1 MLYKK
6 EKYFKKFFLC
16 LVILFMTFFNNIKIY
31 SQDKKTILQNNKKKL
46 AEEIALTNKM
56 LNETRKN
63 KETSINQLNLL
74 NIQIKK
80 REDLINSMSLEI
92 IEIDK
97 EITSHKD
104 EISEKEI
111 SLNQLKDALA
121 KLIYYAYKTRKSQ
134 DKLMYIFAAK
144 DFHQAYMRLKYIQMY
159 SLYIKSYAEQIKRT
173 QDTLTLTVENLNKIR
188 QEKTELL
195 NKQQEEK
202 LKLAKTINEKNITIS
217 KLKKKENELRQI
229 IKKKEK
235 AAKDLQNAINKLI
248 QEEITMSAKKA
259 GTKPVKDKLTLVP
272 EEVALSNDF
281 SSNKGKLPWPIEK
294 GFIST
299 TFGSHPHP
307 VISGI
312 IIKNDGLNFTTTK
325 GSTIR
330 SIFKGK
336 VSAVISIPNYNNVV
350 MIRHG
355 EYLSVYANLA
365 TVYVKTGDYV
375 KTKQAIGMIY
385 YDEKEDNATIHFELR
400 KGTTILNPAEWL
412 IK

>member
-1 MLYKK
+1 
-6 EKYFKKFFLC
+6 
-16 LVILFMTFFNNIKIY
+16 
-31 SQDKKTILQNNKKKL
+31 
-46 AEEIALTNKM
+46 
-56 LNETRKN
+56 
-63 KETSINQLNLL
+63 
-74 NIQIKK
+74 
-80 REDLINSMSLEI
+80 
-92 IEIDK
+92 
-97 EITSHKD
+97 
-104 EISEKEI
+104 
-111 SLNQLKDALA
+111 
-121 KLIYYAYKTRKSQ
+121 
-134 DKLMYIFAAK
+134 
-144 DFHQAYMRLKYIQMY
+144 
-159 SLYIKSYAEQIKRT
+159 
-173 QDTLTLTVENLNKIR
+173 TLTLTVENLNKIR

-336 VSAVISIPNYNNVV
+336 VSAVTSIPNYNNVV